1 MGNSLNAEEGI
12 FHYFIFQRK
21 IQSYLEGKQYAK
33 DNTKM
38 KEGFIL
44 HSLYVS
50 KWKQIIN
57 YRNIEDFLNKSG
69 IKSKKIDSEQK
80 KIINEF
86 IRN

>member
-12 FHYFIFQRK
+12 FHYFIFQKK

-44 HSLYVS
+44 HTFNLDEIEKKRYSWGVFRDRRVDLYS
-50 KWKQIIN
+50 PILKH
-57 YRNIEDFLNKSG
+57 D
-69 IKSKKIDSEQK
+69 DS
-80 KIINEF
+80 N
-86 IRN
+86 N